1 MAAGDKL
8 INVDKMFS
16 VGFIQDKGMNKTPD
30 QFADDLRNIRI
41 KNWGI
46 TQRPW
51 KEELYDW
58 ATANAI
64 QWITSN
70 NDRLYVV
77 NNARLVEVNYTA
89 DPITITDRWALT
101 GLTSTTKCNFINY
114 GIYTIILTGIW
125 YPFVWDWSSLTQLT
139 STNIDVNSNPQ
150 FWTRFAGFTV
160 VNSQVN
166 KNAILISNPI
176 SLAVQTNAYD
186 WNGASADS
194 ITYDGNVLWVV
205 GTLNNLWIFTSTT
218 IERMD
223 KSNLSTVWDV
233 ASLYSIP
240 LARGQELMNEN
251 CIVPAWDVIFF
262 LTKNKK
268 IWVINYQSTVAE
280 PSLKIISDI
289 DINSI
294 DWYMQDQIDEDQTG
308 AFWIFDS
315 VNNLAKFF
323 IKSRESTVNDVC
335 IIYDIQRNTW
345 LKDNNKFYSS
355 LTMLN
360 NQLYAG
366 SALDYRVYKDEY
378 GSSDAWD
385 AIEWYFETT
394 DQVYWTPRQ
403 QKQFRGASIA
413 WQINSLANIRRQI
426 LIDDTLVFD
435 KVIVWENIAW
445 NIWWLGIGGMD
456 IWWTPIWWEMYSY
469 QSDLV
474 PFERIIDWAS
484 LRSSGKKVK
493 MIFSDDSVWWNFVL
507 DFLSLVIRPRVRENI
522 QDKM

>member
-8 INVDKMFS
+8 VNVDNMFS
-16 VGFIQDKGMNKTPD
+16 VGFIRDKGQNKTPD

-51 KEELYDW
+51 REEVYNG

-64 QWITSN
+64 QGITSN
-70 NDRLYVV
+70 NGRLYVV

-114 GIYTIILTGIW
+114 GIYTIILTGLW
-125 YPFVWDWSSLTQLT
+125 YPFVWDGATLTQLT
-139 STNIDVNSNPQ
+139 SANIDVNSNPQ

-186 WNGASADS
+186 WNGAGADS
-194 ITYDGNVLWVV
+194 ITYDGNILWMV
-205 GTLNNLWIFTSTT
+205 GTLNNLWVFTSTT

-233 ASLYSIP
+233 ASLYTIP
-240 LARGQELMNEN
+240 LAKWQELMNSN
-251 CIVPAWDVIFF
+251 CIVSAGDVIFF

-289 DINSI
+289 DVNSI
-294 DWYMQDQIDEDQTG
+294 DWYMQDMIDEDQTN
-308 AFWIFDS
+308 AFWVFDS

-323 IKSRESTVNDVC
+323 VKSRESTVNDVC

-345 LKDNNKFYSS
+345 LKDNNKFYSCV
-355 LTMLN
+355 TAIN
-360 NQLYAG
+360 NQLYMG
-366 SALDYRVYKDEY
+366 SALDYRVYHDEY
-378 GSSDAWD
+378 WDSDSGD
-385 AIEWYFETT
+385 GIEWYFETT
-394 DQVYWTPRQ
+394 DQVFGTPRQ
-403 QKQFRGASIA
+403 QKQFRGVSIA
-413 WQINSLANIRRQI
+413 GQINSLANIRWQGYVE
-426 LIDDTLVFD
+426 DTIVFD
-435 KVIVWENIAW
+435 FTISWADIAW
-445 NIWWLGIGGMD
+445 STGWLGMGGAD
-456 IWWTPIWWEMYSY
+456 IWWTPIWWDMYSY
-469 QSDLV
+469 QTDLV
-474 PFERIIDWAS
+474 PFSRVIDRQS
-484 LRSSGKKVK
+484 LRATGKTIKFV
-493 MIFSDDSVWWNFVL
+493 FFDNSVWWNFIL
-507 DFLSLVIRPRVRENI
+507 DFMSLVIRPRVRENI
-522 QDKM
+522 ADKL